1 MKVGIRFEEV
11 SCEQKYLSDDLSG
24 QSHDRYIIE
33 PFLGSVLHM
42 ERSCWVPSSC
52 EPITDLLIQWR
63 EGDKAALDKLVSLVY
78 KELRRMAS
86 YYMRR
91 RRPGDTLQTSALIN
105 EAYLRL
111 VDHKNMRWQN
121 RAHFFAVAA
130 QAMRRILVDHA
141 RARNAAKREGGVLK
155 VSLDQAAD
163 VCQLRAEELIKLD
176 DALKELARFD
186 ARKNRI
192 VELRYFG
199 GLSVEET
206 AQVLEVSAITVKREW
221 RAAKLWLLRAMSGE
235 SRIDS

>member
-1 MKVGIRFEEV
+1 
-11 SCEQKYLSDDLSG
+11 
-24 QSHDRYIIE
+24 
-33 PFLGSVLHM
+33 
-42 ERSCWVPSSC
+42 VPSSS
-52 EPITDLLIQWR
+52 ETITDLLIKWR
-63 EGDKAALDKLVSLVY
+63 EGDKAALDNLIPLVY
-78 KELRRMAS
+78 TELRRMAS

-141 RARNAAKREGGVLK
+141 RARNAAKREGGGLK
-155 VSLDQAAD
+155 VSLDEAAD
-163 VCQLRAEELIKLD
+163 VAKQRAEELIALD
-176 DALKELARFD
+176 DALKELALFD
-186 ARKNRI
+186 GRKNRI

-206 AQVLEVSAITVKREW
+206 AEVLEVSAVTVKREW
-221 RAAKLWLLRAMSGE
+221 RAAKLWLLRAMTGD
-235 SRIDS
+235 RQD